1 MTTITPFPSRA
12 KPREVEPDYHLRM
25 MSDETLSDFTRLLE
39 SRRIQLEV
47 CGSQYTTAQGIAD
60 VRKARE
66 NYSAARAEQRR
77 RK

>member
-25 MSDETLSDFTRLLE
+25 MSDEALSDFTKLLS
-39 SRRIQLEV
+39 SRYMQLEV
-47 CGSQYTTAQGIAD
+47 CGSQYTTSQGIAD